1 MRSCCGSG
9 TLLLADPFVVA
20 RIIAVV
26 SAGLSLRVAHALARD
41 LFGPG
46 PALAAQVFLAL
57 NWHFHETA
65 LLVGTDQLASL
76 VALLAVRALAASM
89 RDTTVPRAIVGGAW
103 AGAAA
108 LVRQTA
114 LVLLPVFVLATL
126 WSAVRGH
133 GGRRRWLLAA
143 VTVGAG
149 LAVYAPQ
156 MAISWRATGTPFHQ
170 TQARNVWFG
179 LHGAMDWSRSPGER
193 ELSLIGIVRDDPR
206 LFFTHWASETVLGGI
221 RLAAMTVGQFPPWLA
236 RRVGGIVPVACGCLT
251 GLAVLA
257 TLASLRPRRLR
268 GLARQIALPG
278 GVALFLIL
286 LVGGWTAAVGLAFS
300 TSRFLLTPWIVCAI
314 VGVAL
319 FRSIC
324 LPEDG
329 RRDRRAALA
338 QGAWLLDAAGPR
350 RLRDLVHVP
359 AGRLTRRI
367 QPRLFEGRRVRPGS
381 GLFLT
386 ATATGAISV
395 RAMAGAVCDR
405 GLPARGA
412 QVGKSRTGS
421 MISSAIYSS
430 GILAAGRFAG
440 RADREGRAAEF
451 DHPPGTTEGGGP
463 GKCRLGLLVSIAAT

>member
-1 MRSCCGSG
+1 MAVGAAVQAIHHGPLLQTVENDFVGHAARAGSWRAVFTLHGLYPFGYAFVLRLG
-9 TLLLADPFVVA
+9 TLLLADPFVAA

-26 SAGLSLRVAHALARD
+26 SAGLSLRVVHALTRD

-76 VALLAVRALAASM
+76 VALLAVRTLAASM
-89 RDTTVPRAIVGGAW
+89 RDTSLPRAIVGGAW

-114 LVLLPVFVLATL
+114 LVLLPAFVLATL

-133 GGRRRWLLAA
+133 GGRRRWMLAA

-170 TQARNVWFG
+170 AQARNVWFG

-193 ELSLIGIVRDDPR
+193 ELSLSGLVRDDPR
-206 LFFTHWASETVLGGI
+206 LFFTHWANETVLGGI

-236 RRVGGIVPVACGCLT
+236 RRVGGSVPVVCGCLT

-278 GVALFLIL
+278 GVAPFLIL

-314 VGVAL
+314 VAVAL
-319 FRSIC
+319 FRSVC

-329 RRDRRAALA
+329 KLDRRAAVA
-338 QGAWLLDAAGPR
+338 QGAWLLT
-350 RLRDLVHVP
+350 LLVH
-359 AGRLTRRI
+359 
-367 QPRLFEGRRVRPGS
+367 
-381 GLFLT
+381 
-386 ATATGAISV
+386 
-395 RAMAGAVCDR
+395 AVC
-405 GLPARGA
+405 
-412 QVGKSRTGS
+412 VIWFT
-421 MISSAIYSS
+421 
-430 GILAAGRFAG
+430 F
-440 RADREGRAAEF
+440 
-451 DHPPGTTEGGGP
+451 
-463 GKCRLGLLVSIAAT
+463 RLGA

>member
-1 MRSCCGSG
+1 MLGGMHRPGHAAAPPSPWLVPVLFMAVGAAVQAVHHGPLLQTVENDFVGHAARAGSWRAVFTLHGLYPFGYAFVLRLG
-9 TLLLADPFVVA
+9 TLLLADPFVAA

-46 PALAAQVFLAL
+46 AALATQVFLAL

-76 VALLAVRALAASM
+76 VALLAVRALAASL
-89 RDTTVPRAIVGGAW
+89 REATVPRAIVGGAW

-114 LVLLPVFVLATL
+114 LVLLPVFALATL
-126 WSAVRGH
+126 WTALRGR
-133 GGRRRWLLAA
+133 GSRRRWLLAA
-143 VTVGAG
+143 LTVGAG
-149 LAVYAPQ
+149 LAAYAPQ

-179 LHGAMDWSRSPGER
+179 LHGAMDWSRTPGER
-193 ELSLIGIVRDDPR
+193 ELSLIGLVRDDPR
-206 LFFTHWASETVLGGI
+206 LFFTHWANETVLGGI

-236 RRVGGIVPVACGCLT
+236 RRVGGIVPVVCGCLT

-278 GVALFLIL
+278 GIALFLIL

-329 RRDRRAALA
+329 RRDRRAAVA
-338 QGAWLLDAAGPR
+338 QGAWLLT
-350 RLRDLVHVP
+350 LLVH
-359 AGRLTRRI
+359 
-367 QPRLFEGRRVRPGS
+367 
-381 GLFLT
+381 
-386 ATATGAISV
+386 
-395 RAMAGAVCDR
+395 AVC
-405 GLPARGA
+405 
-412 QVGKSRTGS
+412 VIWFT
-421 MISSAIYSS
+421 
-430 GILAAGRFAG
+430 F
-440 RADREGRAAEF
+440 
-451 DHPPGTTEGGGP
+451 
-463 GKCRLGLLVSIAAT
+463 RLGA